1 MFQITDSAF
10 NVFKYIKSFKKPTRA
25 VVLFQACDKT
35 ITRAVFDA
43 SLKRLHEAKIIKKVE
58 FGVYQV
64 VETDETKFE
73 ISQRK
78 TYSKKKKASQP
89 QPQTVQPPQEI
100 NLSQT
105 ANKFAD
111 YASDLL
117 KENNDLRALLL
128 QVHTKIGKA
137 LSLDSQE

>member
-10 NVFKYIKSFKKPTRA
+10 NVFKCIKSFKKPTQA
-25 VVLFQACDKT
+25 VVLFKACDKT

-78 TYSKKKKASQP
+78 TYTKKTASKP
-89 QPQTVQPPQEI
+89 QPIQAPQEI

-128 QVHTKIGKA
+128 QVHTKIGTA